1 MASIAEG
8 LAGECGSPL
17 AASEEAAA
25 VGGEAWSLLN
35 RLESTGIGRRLPD
48 GSIRVRR
55 REEGGCFLYGPYLH
69 LPAGSYRL
77 SFRCEPGQPLMTAQP
92 VLGVEV
98 LVSVR
103 FQLGWA
109 DFTAAE
115 LASGSGSLSFEV
127 PPELGVESG
136 NAERFEF
143 RFFHFGNAQLGI
155 SAVELEHLPRQA
167 LPAAAPRQWRLLGR
181 LSKTWLG
188 SRRHDGSVRFL
199 RRRQA
204 GYLLY
209 GGWPYLR
216 LPCGEYRVILR
227 CRCRA
232 LRRPGQ
238 SVIGIEVFADS
249 RWNSGGRWHHLAR
262 LPQSSGIRLARQNF
276 TADAIQ
282 DGAVSV
288 DFTVPTDLA
297 IESAADAPLDLRI
310 RHFGSAVLDIEAVDL
325 FKIDDDKL
333 PSPVSAPQRR
343 FSGRG
348 RIVILGN
355 CQAET
360 LRQGFL
366 DNEVL
371 NRRFDARYHFVEL
384 SKKLYEFAARDLERC
399 DILLVQDIRLCE
411 AFPLRD
417 RLRPGAETIK
427 FPALRLASPWPFDSW
442 NGPGDR
448 EAHDREAPNLT
459 FPYLDGLLGRLRKE
473 IPDKEQR
480 LQVYRSLEWPGIV
493 NYRRLHQT
501 ELRRLAN
508 MDKQFGI
515 SIGAFIV
522 DNFQKR
528 RIFHTTARPNWQTF
542 GLLMQGIAKWLGV
555 TDPVSLAESSD
566 VLLRNP
572 QIPVH
577 PKVAR
582 DLGIVWANENTRYL
596 NHGRGMVWEEYVRS
610 YMDHYG

>member
-1 MASIAEG
+1 MASMAED
-8 LAGECGSPL
+8 LAGECGAPL
-17 AASEEAAA
+17 AASEGAAA
-25 VGGEAWSLLN
+25 VGGEHWSLLG
-35 RLESTGIGRRLPD
+35 RLESTGVGRRLPD

-77 SFRCEPGQPLMTAQP
+77 SFRCEAGLPRMTAQA

-127 PPELGVESG
+127 PPELGAESD

-143 RFFHFGNAQLGI
+143 RFFHFGNAELGI
-155 SAVELEHLPRQA
+155 SAVELEHLPEQA
-167 LPAAAPRQWRLLGR
+167 LPDGAARQWRLLGR

-188 SRRHDGSVRFL
+188 RRRRDGSIRVPRH
-199 RRRQA
+199 RPA
-204 GYLLY
+204 GCVLY

-216 LPCGEYRVILR
+216 LPGGEYRVILR
-227 CRCRA
+227 CRCRE
-232 LRRPGQ
+232 LCRPGGP
-238 SVIGIEVFADS
+238 VIGIEVFADS
-249 RWNSGGRWHHLAR
+249 RWNSGGRWRHLSR
-262 LPQSSGIRLARQNF
+262 LPQSTGTELARQDF
-276 TADAIQ
+276 TAKEIQ
-282 DGAVSV
+282 DGEVSI
-288 DFTVPTDLA
+288 DFAMPTDVA

-310 RHFGSAVLDIEAVDL
+310 RHFGNAIVDIETVDL
-325 FKIDDDKL
+325 VKIDDEKL
-333 PSPVSAPQRR
+333 PSPVFAPQLRP
-343 FSGRG
+343 SGRA

-384 SKKLYEFAARDLERC
+384 SKNLYEFAARDLERC

-448 EAHDREAPNLT
+448 EAHDREAPNLH
-459 FPYLDGLLGRLRKE
+459 
-473 IPDKEQR
+473 I
-480 LQVYRSLEWPGIV
+480 SLS
-493 NYRRLHQT
+493 RR
-501 ELRRLAN
+501 
-508 MDKQFGI
+508 F
-515 SIGAFIV
+515 
-522 DNFQKR
+522 
-528 RIFHTTARPNWQTF
+528 ARAVA
-542 GLLMQGIAKWLGV
+542 QG
-555 TDPVSLAESSD
+555 
-566 VLLRNP
+566 NP
-572 QIPVH
+572 
-577 PKVAR
+577 
-582 DLGIVWANENTRYL
+582 
-596 NHGRGMVWEEYVRS
+596 
-610 YMDHYG
+610 